1 MRRKYSRWLA
11 FSAGACFFA
20 PLLAMA
26 QQAAKEPSQAWR
38 NAITVNAFAEASYGY
53 NFNRPDSG
61 LNSLRVFDFDDRS
74 LKLDVAELVIQRPVK
89 KAGEFGFRVDATAG
103 ESVPQV
109 AAAYGLFRDRDTGQA
124 HDYDVHQLFLS
135 WKAPIGKGLQI
146 DAGKF
151 ITPFGYEV
159 IDGYDGYNDNQSRSF
174 LFGYAVPFTHTG
186 VRATY
191 PFSDKVSGAFMVVQ
205 GWDDWK
211 DNNSAK
217 SFGAQLLITPS
228 SGLTI
233 SLAAMKGPEQKD
245 NTRND
250 RCLYE
255 VTSAWKLNERMTL
268 GLDVLY
274 GSEQGAV
281 TGGTSARWSGAAC
294 YARWAF
300 TDRFA
305 VALRAE
311 VFDDSDGARTGTAQT
326 LKEATLTPEWKLG
339 KHFVL
344 RGDLRLDGSSAAVFE
359 KDSRL
364 TTSQPTVSIALLFV
378 H

>member
-1 MRRKYSRWLA
+1 MARRLLAPIAAALALAALVPSLA
-11 FSAGACFFA
+11 FRAQEGATA
-20 PLLAMA
+20 PARWY
-26 QQAAKEPSQAWR
+26 QAISLNEF
-38 NAITVNAFAEASYGY
+38 VEASYGY
-53 NFNRPDSG
+53 NFNHPDSG
-61 LNSLRVFDFDDRS
+61 LNSFRVFDFDDNS
-74 LKLDVAELVIQRPVK
+74 LKLDVAELVVQRP
-89 KAGEFGFRVDATAG
+89 ANRLGEFGFRVDATAG

-109 AAAYGLFRDRDTGQA
+109 AAAYGLFRDRDTGKA
-124 HDYDVHQLFLS
+124 HDYDVHQIFLS
-135 WKAPIGKGLQI
+135 WKAPLGKGLQI

-151 ITPFGYEV
+151 VTPFGYEV

-174 LFGYAVPFTHTG
+174 LFGYAIPFTHTG

-255 VTSAWKLNERMTL
+255 ATSAWKLNERMTL

-274 GSEQGAV
+274 GSEQGAG
-281 TGGTSARWSGAAC
+281 TGGAAARWSGAAC
-294 YARWAF
+294 YARWTF
-300 TDRFA
+300 TDRLAIAF
-305 VALRAE
+305 RAE
-311 VFDDSDGARTGTAQT
+311 VFDDSDGARTGTAQR